1 MNHLERFFL
10 FDRLGLRRN
19 PFGTL
24 TDEEWADIAIIPQ
37 EIQSAFDAG
46 HHLQILGPRGRGKS
60 TILRSLI
67 RRIAWQQKQSAYVHL
82 QRWQG
87 HYHSDIRELD
97 AFALDEAQRLLLW
110 RWWPLLHRAQGG
122 LRLIIGSH
130 RDDRWLFSLFGLH
143 VQTYWD
149 GEIGRCHFRPRPE
162 HTAFPGYVYGGLLAS
177 IIDCHSIGTAI
188 AAMYDHAGRE
198 PGTKPEITCVTGNLN
213 VSYKKPTPMG
223 VPLVS
228 DAIQGLFFSSGTDA
242 LVHRLRQAG
251 MAVALSATAC
261 ALPGARTQPW
271 LVLALF
277 ASGTSL
283 AVLVGYL
290 VMRPPGRIINLVVRC
305 EALVEDCVT
314 AIRRAIGKHPIA
326 TSRGPRRQ
334 NAGDSGQPQAA
345 RRGRGARRIDRSA
358 GG

>member
-1 MNHLERFFL
+1 MLAAYSGRRPVCCVVLWPWRCAMNHLERFFL

-143 VQTYWD
+143 VQTYQMK
-149 GEIGRCHFRPRPE
+149 R
-162 HTAFPGYVYGGLLAS
+162 L
-177 IIDCHSIGTAI
+177 
-188 AAMYDHAGRE
+188 
-198 PGTKPEITCVTGNLN
+198 ITRAHLQAVL
-213 VSYKKPTPMG
+213 
-223 VPLVS
+223 
-228 DAIQGLFFSSGTDA
+228 Q
-242 LVHRLRQAG
+242 HRLAYFSTSDEP
-251 MAVALSATAC
+251 LIHFT
-261 ALPGARTQPW
+261 PGAFDYLWARFADNLRAQDFFLYDFFQQLDHPVAITA
-271 LVLALF
+271 ALL
-277 ASGTSL
+277 SGFQRL
-283 AVLVGYL
+283 QDERL
-290 VMRPPGRIINLVVRC
+290 
-305 EALVEDCVT
+305 T
-314 AIRRAIGKHPIA
+314 AG
-326 TSRGPRRQ
+326 
-334 NAGDSGQPQAA
+334 
-345 RRGRGARRIDRSA
+345 
-358 GG
+358 